1 MARERALLA
10 DYSEVAG
17 LSVGAGRRRQP
28 HVGVVV
34 AMLPA
39 KVVPELVRNNARPF
53 ADDSPAVGVDPY
65 FVAGRSALGIAE
77 ASCVEER
84 RDRPEFDGQTGAVD
98 SELLATE
105 VRSQEIYT
113 GLNCTH

>member
-65 FVAGRSALGIAE
+65 FVASGRAVGVAQD
-77 ASCVEER
+77 SCVQER
-84 RDRPEFDGQTGAVD
+84 RNRAEFDGQAGAVN
-98 SELLATE
+98 SEFLTAE
-105 VRSQEIYT
+105 VRSQKIDT
-113 GLNCTH
+113 GLYRAH